1 MSDLS
6 FWLPARQWAPHW
18 KSRATRLQV
27 LCKKKKCLCL
37 ILSLIIQ
44 STWYRCFGYQKAI
57 HDHVPKVPKDTHFGR
72 KINNLAA
79 FRRKV
84 RHFVV
89 LSSFYWQSYP
99 TECFPQNHFRKPFVF
114 HVLFV
119 LSQGP
124 YFFDWGDIM
133 INCSMPRTK
142 KSVIIKYT
150 CHRGVGWLW

>member
-18 KSRATRLQV
+18 KSRATREHV
-27 LCKKKKCLCL
+27 LCKKKMFVSHSFFDYTIHL
-37 ILSLIIQ
+37 ISLL
-44 STWYRCFGYQKAI
+44 WL
-57 HDHVPKVPKDTHFGR
+57 PKSNSWSCTQGTQRHTFWT